1 MRVCVDKGLVR
12 NLSKAEVNSTSAM
25 PTLQQFEAGYSPG
38 FSPAPPGVGSVV
50 SPFRRVHKNFFLAN
64 CNSLASV
71 LLDDGGS
78 RMLMYRNY
86 MAMGHWGVGES
97 CHESQWVYGVG
108 NLYAY
113 ASAGGAPVI
122 IHNEGPSPLGIRTF
136 FYNDTFLLASDSTW
150 CDVDGA
156 LNLVR

>member
-1 MRVCVDKGLVR
+1 
-12 NLSKAEVNSTSAM
+12 
-25 PTLQQFEAGYSPG
+25 
-38 FSPAPPGVGSVV
+38 
-50 SPFRRVHKNFFLAN
+50 
-64 CNSLASV
+64 
-71 LLDDGGS
+71 
-78 RMLMYRNY
+78 MYNNY

-113 ASAGGAPVI
+113 ASAGAAGGGGPVI
-122 IHNEGPSPLGIRTF
+122 ILNEGPSPLGIRTF

-150 CDVDGA
+150 CDVHGG